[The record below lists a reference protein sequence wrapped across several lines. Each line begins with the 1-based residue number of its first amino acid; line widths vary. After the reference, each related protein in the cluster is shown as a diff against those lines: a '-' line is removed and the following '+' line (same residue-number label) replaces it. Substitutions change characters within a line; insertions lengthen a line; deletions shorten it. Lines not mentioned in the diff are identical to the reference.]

1 MVHPMRAQYLCTT
14 SQAKKVTVLVWLLAC
29 LLALPTAVARVHLPV
44 QDGSKFYC
52 ILDWDRPWLFQSH
65 QIYLLVTVLLVPGT
79 MMVVSY
85 ISIICQLHRI
95 NIERRSLSINTAI
108 PLAYKYHSS
117 KVEKYPGPAVSPST
131 DLTSRQTGQTVT
143 ETSEFITTS
152 PDSIKIT
159 DTQIV
164 EEFDDG
170 KPRKCWSILSYRDK
184 NSRSQSVIIKQTKHK
199 QRRLSDFIGLSKVTN
214 YHLTI

>member
-1 MVHPMRAQYLCTT
+1 MPLFGRVFSVQSAVRSNIP
-14 SQAKKVTVLVWLLAC
+14 TVI
-29 LLALPTAVARVHLPV
+29 R
-44 QDGSKFYC
+44 
-52 ILDWDRPWLFQSH
+52 
-65 QIYLLVTVLLVPGT
+65 T

-95 NIERRSLSINTAI
+95 NIERRSLTINTAI
-108 PLAYKYHSS
+108 PLTYKYHSS
-117 KVEKYPGPAVSPST
+117 KVDKYQAASGCLST
-131 DLTSRQTGQTVT
+131 DLTSRQTTGQTLSETT
-143 ETSEFITTS
+143 ESITTS

-159 DTQIV
+159 ETQIV

-199 QRRLSDFIGLSKVTN
+199 QRRLSDFIGLSKVLISIYPPTTQ
-214 YHLTI
+214 LTHSSIM